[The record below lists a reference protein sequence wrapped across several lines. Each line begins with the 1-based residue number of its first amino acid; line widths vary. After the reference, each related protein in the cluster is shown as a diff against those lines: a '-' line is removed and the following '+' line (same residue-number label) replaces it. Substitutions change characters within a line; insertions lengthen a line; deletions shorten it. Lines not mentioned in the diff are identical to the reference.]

1 MSHKHEHDALP
12 ESRLKQQAEMMAA
25 GHELQQKFQTLKENK
40 DKAVISSPAEL
51 QFWQAIAD
59 KAPALLR
66 QRSSEAL
73 AISQNGMR
81 PFAVGGVVVGALLG
95 LVNFSKSLSRGVK
108 IAASVGG
115 VAAAAG
121 GILVHST
128 QHGYANKM
136 DAAVK
141 QVADALEKNPQ
152 LRAEL
157 VNELQQRVDG
167 DNIARGY
174 TSFDEEVERAI
185 QGYAMDKLG
194 AGGMTMTNFAWK
206 PVSPAHIGVG
216 SWEEAI
222 SLSQGA
228 DSQAGKAR
236 S

>member
-66 QRSSEAL
+66 EQSSQAL

-141 QVADALEKNPQ
+141 QVADALEKIRSCALSWCACPSSQ
-152 LRAEL
+152 LTFSSGVLKLSGRACRTAL
-157 VNELQQRVDG
+157 ASL
-167 DNIARGY
+167 ARLRI
-174 TSFDEEVERAI
+174 SSRR
-185 QGYAMDKLG
+185 Q
-194 AGGMTMTNFAWK
+194 
-206 PVSPAHIGVG
+206 PA
-216 SWEEAI
+216 
-222 SLSQGA
+222 
-228 DSQAGKAR
+228 
-236 S
+236 